1 MRKVCL
7 YVLLAASGTLL
18 ITACGGDKGT
28 KVSVENAASRMVIE
42 SVSASGKIQPETE
55 VKISSEVSGEI
66 IALYVKEGDSVIKGQ
81 LLIEINPDLLQS
93 QYEGSQAMYNNAV
106 AGLASAKAREEQA
119 NAAYIRAQADFNRQ
133 ETLFNKKVISQADYD
148 AAKASFESARAELS
162 AAKQNVRAAEFSA
175 QNAQSNSKLAGSNL
189 SRTRL
194 YSPMSGIVSKLSVE
208 KGERV
213 VGTATMSG
221 TELLRIADLSIMQVI
236 VDVNENDIVRLSMG
250 DTALINVDAYPNRV
264 FKGQVTEI
272 ANSPKLATGA
282 TALSTDEVTN
292 FEVKVKILPE
302 SYTDLSA
309 RISAGRSPF
318 RPGMS
323 ATVDI
328 QTESKK
334 GLTAPIQA
342 VTARLDSVEKE
353 KTGIEKYNEF
363 VFVVSG
369 DSVSMRQVETSIQD
383 NKYILVT
390 SGLKEGETI
399 VESPYEAVSKTLK
412 NGSRIRVTPKEQ
424 LFTGK

>member
-1 MRKVCL
+1 MKKVL
-7 YVLLAASGTLL
+7 IYVCVSAGLLS
-18 ITACGGDKGT
+18 ACGGNGGT
-28 KVSVENAASRMVIE
+28 KVSVENVASRLVIE

-66 IALYVKEGDSVIKGQ
+66 IALYVKEGDSVTRGQ
-81 LLIEINPDLLQS
+81 LLAEINPDLLQS
-93 QYEGSQAMYNNAV
+93 QYEGSQAMYNNAI

-133 ETLFNKKVISQADYD
+133 ETLFNKKVISQADFD
-148 AAKASFESARAELS
+148 AAKASFESAKAELS
-162 AAKQNVRAAEFSA
+162 AARQNVRAAEYSA

-236 VDVNENDIVRLSMG
+236 VDVNENDIVRLSLG
-250 DTALINVDAYPNRV
+250 DTALINVDAYPNRA
-264 FKGQVTEI
+264 FKGRVTEI

-282 TALSTDEVTN
+282 AALSTDEVTN
-292 FEVKVKILPE
+292 FEVKVQILPD
-302 SYTDLSA
+302 SYADLSA
-309 RISAGRSPF
+309 KISAGRSPF

-323 ATVDI
+323 ATVEI
-328 QTESKK
+328 QTESTK
-334 GLTAPIQA
+334 GITAPIQA
-342 VTARLDSVEKE
+342 VTARLDSTEKE
-353 KTGIEKYNEF
+353 RTGIERYNEY

-369 DSVSMRQVETSIQD
+369 DSVSMRQVQTSIQD
-383 NKYILVT
+383 NRYIIIS

-399 VESPYEAVSKTLK
+399 VESPYEAVSKILQ
-412 NGSRIRVTPKEQ
+412 NGSRIKITPKEQ

>member
-1 MRKVCL
+1 MKKVL
-7 YVLLAASGTLL
+7 IYVCASAGLLS
-18 ITACGGDKGT
+18 ACGGNGGT
-28 KVSVENAASRMVIE
+28 KVSVENVASRLVIE

-66 IALYVKEGDSVIKGQ
+66 IALYVKEGDSVTRGQ
-81 LLIEINPDLLQS
+81 LLAEINPDLLQS
-93 QYEGSQAMYNNAV
+93 QYEGSQAMYNNAI

-148 AAKASFESARAELS
+148 AAKASFESAKAELS
-162 AAKQNVRAAEFSA
+162 AARQNVRAAEYSA

-236 VDVNENDIVRLSMG
+236 VDVNENDIVRLSLG
-250 DTALINVDAYPNRV
+250 DTALINVDAYPNRA
-264 FKGQVTEI
+264 FKGRVTEI

-282 TALSTDEVTN
+282 AALSTDEVTN
-292 FEVKVKILPE
+292 FEVKVQILPE
-302 SYTDLSA
+302 SYADLSA
-309 RISAGRSPF
+309 KISAGRSPF

-323 ATVDI
+323 ATVEI
-328 QTESKK
+328 QTESLK
-334 GLTAPIQA
+334 GITAPIQA
-342 VTARLDSVEKE
+342 VTARLDSAEKE
-353 KTGIEKYNEF
+353 STGIERYNEY

-369 DSVSMRQVETSIQD
+369 DSVSMRQVQTSIQD
-383 NKYILVT
+383 NRYIIIS

-399 VESPYEAVSKTLK
+399 VESPYEAVSKILK
-412 NGSRIRVTPKEQ
+412 NGSRIRITPKEQ

>member
-1 MRKVCL
+1 MRKVL
-7 YVLLAASGTLL
+7 YILFAAAGLFTA
-18 ITACGGDKGT
+18 ACGRDKGT
-28 KVSVENAASRMVIE
+28 RVSVENAASRLVIE

-66 IALYVKEGDSVIKGQ
+66 IALYVKEGDSVTRGQ
-81 LLIEINPDLLQS
+81 LLAEINPDLLQS
-93 QYEGSQAMYNNAV
+93 QYEGSQAMYNNAI
-106 AGLASAKAREEQA
+106 AGLASAQAREEQA
-119 NAAYIRAQADFNRQ
+119 NAAFIRAQADFNRQ
-133 ETLFNKKVISQADYD
+133 QTLFDKKVISQANYD
-148 AAKASFESARAELS
+148 AAKASFESAKAELN

-175 QNAQSNSKLAGSNL
+175 QNARSNSKLAGSNL

-264 FKGQVTEI
+264 FKGIVTEI

-282 TALSTDEVTN
+282 TSLSTDEVTN
-292 FEVKVKILPE
+292 FEVKIKILPA
-302 SYTDLSA
+302 SYSDLSA

-328 QTESKK
+328 QTESRK
-334 GLTAPIQA
+334 GLSVPIQA

-353 KTGIEKYNEF
+353 RTGIEKYNEY

-369 DSVSMRQVETSIQD
+369 DTVSMRPVESSIQD
-383 NKYILVT
+383 NRYIILK

-399 VESPYEAVSKTLK
+399 VEAPYEAVSKTLHS
-412 NGSRIRVTPKEQ
+412 GSRVKITPKDQ